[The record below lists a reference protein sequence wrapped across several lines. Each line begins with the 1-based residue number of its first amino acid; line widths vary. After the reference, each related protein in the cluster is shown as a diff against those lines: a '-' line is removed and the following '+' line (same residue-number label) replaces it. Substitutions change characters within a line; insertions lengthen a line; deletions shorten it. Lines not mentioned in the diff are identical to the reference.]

1 MLVRT
6 RWALSLLLA
15 AAVLQTATAQA
26 QDDAANRAAA
36 RKLAED
42 GVAALQNGDPA
53 TAVQKLEKAHQ
64 MLAVPTV
71 TLWSARALV
80 KRGAWV
86 EAAERLREVKRLP
99 VSGEVAVQEQ
109 AKRDAEKELNDLL
122 PRIPSLVVTVADAS
136 PDVTVLLD
144 GVQLPAAL
152 LGEDRPVNP
161 GKHQLVAQR
170 GAERQSLEVSVAE
183 GERKPVELRLN
194 GGAASPAP
202 AAAASAPASPVPSE
216 ADRPAAGSGR
226 NALAFVALGAGAVGL
241 VVGGV
246 TGGLAVSKNS
256 SLNDNPECSA
266 SANVCTHAVEDD
278 VKSLRTLRTVST
290 IGFLAGG
297 VLVASGVVLW
307 LTREPSP
314 TAAAR
319 SAPPAR
325 LALGVSPGF
334 VQLRGSFE

>member
-1 MLVRT
+1 MSVRT
-6 RWALSLLLA
+6 RRALSSALVA
-15 AAVLQTATAQA
+15 VVLQTVASAHA

-42 GVAALQNGDPA
+42 GVAALQNGDSA

-71 TLWSARALV
+71 TLWSARALM

-99 VSGEVAVQEQ
+99 ASGEAAVQEQ

-122 PRIPSLVVTVADAS
+122 PRIPNLVVTVADAT
-136 PDVTVLLD
+136 PDVTVTLD
-144 GVQLPAAL
+144 GAQLPAAL

-170 GAERQSLEVSVAE
+170 GSERQSLEVSVAE

-194 GGAASPAP
+194 GNASTAPAGAAPAAPLSATPPTDAAPAP
-202 AAAASAPASPVPSE
+202 A
-216 ADRPAAGSGR
+216 GSSK
-226 NALAFVALGAGAVGL
+226 NTLAFVALGAGAVGL

-246 TGGLAVSKNS
+246 TGGMAVAKNN
-256 SLNDNPECSA
+256 SLNDNPACDSG
-266 SANVCTHAVEDD
+266 ANVCTHAAEDD

-290 IGFLAGG
+290 IGFVAGG
-297 VLVASGVVLW
+297 VLVAGGVVLW
-307 LTREPSP
+307 LTRDSSSA
-314 TAAAR
+314 TAAR
-319 SAPPAR
+319 SR
-325 LALGVSPGF
+325 RVALGLSPGF